1 MKEYNVN
8 ERIKVIED
16 PDTGRVVVLYKGMII
31 LNQQINTTGVRFNLV
46 QILKERLE
54 PSPNPDAY
62 LTPKEVQDTLG
73 LHECGIAQ
81 IGIAMSKAGFT
92 SEVSWVNNKSMRV
105 YKGVQCKKL
114 Y

>member
-16 PDTGRVVVLYKGMII
+16 PDTGRIVLLYKGMI
-31 LNQQINTTGVRFNLV
+31 LFNKQVNTTGVRFNLSKV
-46 QILKERLE
+46 LIERIE
-54 PSPNPDAY
+54 PSPSPDAY
-62 LTPKEVQDTLG
+62 LTPKGVQETLG
-73 LHECGIAQ
+73 LHEFGIAQ
-81 IGIAMSKAGFT
+81 IGIAMSKAGFEST
-92 SEVSWVNNKSMRV
+92 LSRKNNKVIRV